1 MGFRPT
7 PGVRAKLER
16 AAQANGR
23 SMSQEVESR
32 LEASFLKEEAK
43 YDEFGGEKYYR
54 LGRLL
59 VSAIHEGEMISGQ
72 RWFETPDSIDRTAAF
87 LVSFLDGYGRTFAEG
102 PGATSKLDY
111 QNRLNEFRRLA
122 ERRNSSEPPESDK

>member
-7 PGVRAKLER
+7 PGVRAKLEQ

-43 YDEFGGEKYYR
+43 YDEFGDEEYYQ

-59 VSAIHEGEMISGQ
+59 MNAIQEGELISGQ
-72 RWFETPDSIDRTAAF
+72 RWYETPKSIDRTAAF
-87 LVSFLDGYGRTFAEG
+87 LLSFLDGYGRTFAGG
-102 PGATSKLDY
+102 PGATSELDY
-111 QNRLNEFRRLA
+111 QNRLNELRRLA

>member
-7 PGVRAKLER
+7 PEVRAKLEQ

-43 YDEFGGEKYYR
+43 YDEFGGDAYYR
-54 LGRLL
+54 LGLLL
-59 VSAIHEGEMISGQ
+59 VSVIQEGELISRE
-72 RWFETPDSIDRTAAF
+72 RWFATPELIDKTAAF
-87 LVSFLDGYGRTFAEG
+87 LVTFLDGYGRTFAEG
-102 PGATSKLDY
+102 PGATSELDY
-111 QNRLNEFRRLA
+111 QDRLNELRRLA
-122 ERRNSSEPPESDK
+122 ERMKSSEPPESDK